1 MRQGRYSNSLIPTN
15 KNSIFDYQTKPLML
29 NLLLNIYK
37 DRFIS
42 RWSVLFIDSIATLIA
57 LIAAILIR
65 FNLSIDS
72 AQRVLNVTS
81 FIGVLT
87 IYTLVYTLIGSHRG
101 ILRHTSL
108 DDVKRVIKSAVF
120 GFLATI
126 IISISGDILTG
137 MRLFPLSILVL
148 HFTLTLFGLI
158 ILRLAVKSIY
168 IAGTN
173 NTDITQKVLIFGCG
187 DSGIMTKQ
195 ALQRDQQGKYS
206 VIAFTDDNSS
216 LFGKKLQNIPI
227 YNSNLAL
234 DKEWLDKKQ
243 IDLIVI
249 AISSVNQNRK
259 RKILESALSAGIEVK
274 IVPAYRNWIDGNITT
289 NQLKKIKID
298 DLLQRTAIQLDN
310 LNIQGSV
317 EGKTVLV
324 TGAAGSIG
332 SEIARQLSFF
342 NVEKLVLI
350 DHAESPLYD
359 IEQELIEQYHS
370 KGTIKPLSE
379 VANVKDRY
387 RMGVIFDTY
396 KPDIVYHAAA
406 YKHVPIIEKSPY
418 EGIFVNVF
426 GTRIVADLAI
436 KNNIERFVMVS
447 TDKAVNP
454 TNVMGAT
461 KRIAELYTQSLNQL
475 GKTKF
480 IATRFGNVLGS
491 NGSVV
496 PLFRKQIEAGG
507 PVTLTH
513 KDITRYFMTIP
524 EACHLVLEAGAIG
537 TGGEV
542 FVFDMGEPVKI
553 LDLAKKMIQ
562 LCGLEPYKDIDI
574 KIIGLRPGEKLYEE
588 LLASSENSL
597 TTHHPK
603 ILKAKVNTISH
614 EQMKVQLDLLT
625 EIMIDGDV
633 VGMVRK
639 VKNMVPEYISQNSR
653 FEVLD

>member
-1 MRQGRYSNSLIPTN
+1 
-15 KNSIFDYQTKPLML
+15 
-29 NLLLNIYK
+29 
-37 DRFIS
+37 
-42 RWSVLFIDSIATLIA
+42 
-57 LIAAILIR
+57 
-65 FNLSIDS
+65 
-72 AQRVLNVTS
+72 
-81 FIGVLT
+81 
-87 IYTLVYTLIGSHRG
+87 
-101 ILRHTSL
+101 
-108 DDVKRVIKSAVF
+108 
-120 GFLATI
+120 
-126 IISISGDILTG
+126 
-137 MRLFPLSILVL
+137 
-148 HFTLTLFGLI
+148 
-158 ILRLAVKSIY
+158 
-168 IAGTN
+168 
-173 NTDITQKVLIFGCG
+173 
-187 DSGIMTKQ
+187 
-195 ALQRDQQGKYS
+195 
-206 VIAFTDDNSS
+206 
-216 LFGKKLQNIPI
+216 
-227 YNSNLAL
+227 
-234 DKEWLDKKQ
+234 
-243 IDLIVI
+243 
-249 AISSVNQNRK
+249 
-259 RKILESALSAGIEVK
+259 
-274 IVPAYRNWIDGNITT
+274 
-289 NQLKKIKID
+289 
-298 DLLQRTAIQLDN
+298 
-310 LNIQGSV
+310 
-317 EGKTVLV
+317 
-324 TGAAGSIG
+324 
-332 SEIARQLSFF
+332 
-342 NVEKLVLI
+342 VLI

-370 KGTIKPLSE
+370 TGTSKPLCE

-426 GTRIVADLAI
+426 GTRIIADLAI

-524 EACHLVLEAGAIG
+524 EACHLVLEAGAMG

-542 FVFDMGEPVKI
+542 FVFDMGDPVKI
-553 LDLAKKMIQ
+553 LDMAKKMIQ
-562 LCGLEPYKDIDI
+562 LSGLEPYKDIDI
-574 KIIGLRPGEKLYEE
+574 KITGLRPGEKLYEE

-597 TTHHPK
+597 PTHHPK

-614 EQMKVQLDLLT
+614 EQLKVQLDLLT

-639 VKNMVPEYISQNSR
+639 VKNMVPEYISQNSE